1 MGSTSKVKLFR
12 VLSTRPRLLISI
24 GIASLLFVLLPDWL
38 RLSARII
45 IAWDCGAICFLVFAG
60 LLISKATPGRMRRR
74 AQMED
79 EGRWTILLLVIIAAC
94 ISLLAIVFMLNDNK
108 GLPISILTLHFAL
121 AGLTVV
127 TSWLLM
133 HTIFA
138 LHYAHGYY
146 RSDRTDANSQQAGGL
161 DFPQDDSPD
170 YWDFLY
176 FSFIIGMTCQVSDVQ
191 IISKQMRRLA
201 LGHGI
206 LTFFFNTVI
215 LALSI
220 NLIAGQL

>member
-1 MGSTSKVKLFR
+1 MRSTSKIKLVR
-12 VLSTRPRLLISI
+12 VLATRPRLLTSI
-24 GIASLLFVLLPDWL
+24 GIAGLSFLLLPDWL

-45 IAWDCGAICFLVFAG
+45 LAWDCGAICFLVAVG
-60 LLISKATPGRMRRR
+60 LLIGKATPGRMRRR

-94 ISLLAIVFMLNDNK
+94 ISLLAIGFMLNDKK
-108 GLPISILTLHFAL
+108 GLPASILTLHLGL

-127 TSWLLM
+127 ASWLLM

-146 RSDRTDANSQQAGGL
+146 MSDRQDANSQQVEGL
-161 DFPQDDSPD
+161 DFPQDTQPD

-176 FSFIIGMTCQVSDVQ
+176 FSFVIGMTCQVSDVQ
-191 IISKQMRRLA
+191 IMSKEMRRLA

>member
-1 MGSTSKVKLFR
+1 MRSTSKIRSFK
-12 VLSTRPRLLISI
+12 VLAARPRLLTSI
-24 GIASLLFVLLPDWL
+24 GVAGLVFIFLPDWL
-38 RLSARII
+38 RLSARVIV
-45 IAWDCGAICFLVFAG
+45 AWDCGAICFLVLVG
-60 LLISKATPGRMRRR
+60 LLIHQATPQRMRRR
-74 AQMED
+74 AQTED
-79 EGRWTILLLVIIAAC
+79 EGRWTILALVIIAAC
-94 ISLLAIVFMLNDNK
+94 ISLLAIGFMLKDNK
-108 GLPISILTLHFAL
+108 GLPASVLTLHLGL

-146 RSDRTDANSQQAGGL
+146 MSDRQDANSQQVGGL
-161 DFPQDDSPD
+161 DFPQDTQPD

-176 FSFIIGMTCQVSDVQ
+176 FSFVIGMTCQVSDVQ
-191 IISKQMRRLA
+191 IVSKEMRRLA

-206 LTFFFNTVI
+206 ITFFFNTVI

-220 NLIAGQL
+220 NLIAGQV